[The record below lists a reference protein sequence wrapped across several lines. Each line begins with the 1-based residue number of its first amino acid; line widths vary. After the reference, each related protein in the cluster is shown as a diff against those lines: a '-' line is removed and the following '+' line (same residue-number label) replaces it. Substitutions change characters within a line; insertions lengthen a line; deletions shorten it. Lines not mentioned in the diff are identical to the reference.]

1 MNGIIQIKT
10 ILSYS
15 EVKFKEKSSI
25 FLGFAYPI
33 KSIEDVTVK
42 LALLR
47 KKYFDATHHCY
58 AYKLASNLLKYSDDG
73 EPSGTAGIRILNVI
87 EHFDL
92 VNVLLVVV
100 RYYGGTKLGVG
111 PLGKAYYNSALQVI
125 ESENIII
132 QKPYYKITIESNYL
146 LINQVKKLLLKYE
159 AINDEVKFGE
169 GVKFSYFIDPGK
181 VKLVSDEL
189 YELSRGEIGISIE
202 NIVVYK

>member
-1 MNGIIQIKT
+1 MNGITQIKT

-15 EVKFKEKSSI
+15 ETKFKEKSSI

-58 AYKLASNLLKYSDDG
+58 AYKLASNILKYSDDG

-111 PLGKAYYNSALQVI
+111 PLGKAYYNSALQAI

-132 QKPYYKITIESNYL
+132 QKPYNKITIDSNYL

-159 AINDEVKFGE
+159 AINDEIKFGE
-169 GVKFSYFIDPGK
+169 GVMFSYFIDPGK

-189 YELSRGEIGISIE
+189 HELSRGEIGISIE